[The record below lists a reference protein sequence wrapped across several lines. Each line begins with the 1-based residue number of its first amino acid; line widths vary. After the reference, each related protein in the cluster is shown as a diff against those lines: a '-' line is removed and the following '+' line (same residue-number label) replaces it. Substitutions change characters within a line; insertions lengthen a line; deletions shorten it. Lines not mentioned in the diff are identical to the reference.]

1 MPSLKNP
8 RWELFLRNRAEGMAI
23 SKAYMLA
30 GFNVANKQVAFS
42 AGSRLLRNVHIQ
54 ARLRELIDE
63 RAEKVVVTR
72 ESLAAEIDD
81 AAEQASEL
89 DQPSVRIQAA
99 MAKAKLFGLEAP
111 SKNVNVNLSGTF
123 NQMTDD
129 ELRYELASLVNAVRA
144 ATDKPLLELPG
155 PKKDEAKH

>member
-1 MPSLKNP
+1 M
-8 RWELFLRNRAEGMAI
+8 
-23 SKAYMLA
+23 
-30 GFNVANKQVAFS
+30 AFS

-54 ARLRELIDE
+54 ARLRELIDA

-89 DQPSVRIQAA
+89 DQPSVRVQAA

-111 SKNVNVNLSGTF
+111 SKNVNLNINATY

-129 ELRYELASLVNAVRA
+129 ELRFELASMVNAVRA
-144 ATDKPLLELPG
+144 AKGQPLLELPG
-155 PKKDEAKH
+155 PKKE